1 MRFSPRVCYYLK
13 PYLCISRECVTYTT
27 ATKDMCIHS
36 HSHITALPVGGID
49 GTFGKINIV
58 KLFFNRIMF

>member
-1 MRFSPRVCYYLK
+1 M
-13 PYLCISRECVTYTT
+13 TYTT